1 MTMKTLLFPTAPPAT
16 DPDKRY
22 WWISIALWPI
32 TGAITGTPPLVAKL
46 TAPQRKKRA
55 QAADLRAQQEEL
67 AAKAAAAAEDAFQEK
82 LQGEADPAKRAAMV
96 EARQAAQVAARQV
109 QQEQAK
115 ANGKA
120 FRSKLGDQ
128 AGAAALMLVVGGP
141 LIWSLARPWIPIG
154 AELVAAAWW
163 LAALIHAPTP
173 ADMAATMAAAAKR
186 QRRADTEE
194 SDTEESEDDQED
206 HGDDQADED
215 QADEDD
221 SAPAPQPLT
230 PAELA
235 ATIEQMVAIRA
246 TADGGAGNLILPE
259 ALATLQH
266 IGHYRGS
273 DTRDFGAAVRAAG
286 IPPKPSVGVV
296 IKGERKTS
304 PGWSVSY
311 LRDLLGRAPSLPP
324 RPAVDHTPA
333 QAA

>member
-1 MTMKTLLFPTAPPAT
+1 MTMKTMLFPTAPAAD

-22 WWISIALWPI
+22 WWISVALWPI
-32 TGAITGTPPLVAKL
+32 TGVITGTPPLVAKL

-55 QAADLRAQQEEL
+55 EAADLRTRQEEL
-67 AAKAAAAAEDAFQEK
+67 AAKAAKAAEDAFQEK
-82 LQGEADPAKRAAMV
+82 LQGESDAAKRAAMI

-115 ANGKA
+115 ASSKA

-141 LIWSLARPWIPIG
+141 LIWSLARPWIPIA

-173 ADMAATMAAAAKR
+173 ADMAATMAAAARR
-186 QRRADTEE
+186 QQRSAAEQ
-194 SDTEESEDDQED
+194 SEESEDDQEEL
-206 HGDDQADED
+206 DDD

-230 PAELA
+230 LAELA
-235 ATIEQMVAIRA
+235 TTIEHMVAIRA
-246 TADGGAGNLILPE
+246 TKDGGAGNLLLSE

-266 IGHYRGS
+266 LGHYPGADSRE
-273 DTRDFGAAVRAAG
+273 FGAAVRAAG
-286 IPPKPSVGVV
+286 MPPADKSIGVV
-296 IKGERKTS
+296 IQGERKVST
-304 PGWSVSY
+304 GWSAAH
-311 LRDLLGRAPSLPP
+311 LQDLLGRTPVLPP
-324 RPAVDHTPA
+324 LRAVDHTPA